1 MRRVIALFVIVTA
14 SLWCGCH
21 VSVARSVSVPV
32 ELFHAS
38 DTLEI
43 ADTSDVY
50 LDSLY
55 NQMFSQTEDTV
66 VVFDRGY
73 DVGRYVNIRRQ
84 RSVDFTPFTNK
95 PFLANT
101 FVSAGLKTAKLINE
115 DYSFGLL
122 GTVSFGKW
130 LLEDHGV
137 RLDFGMG
144 GWTDNLDSSPI
155 RVMDLNAS
163 YLFNLTS
170 YVGGYRTNRF
180 GEVLIVA
187 GAGYANS
194 FYGGKFSHALS
205 GHVGFNLKLR
215 IFDDIDFFVEPL
227 ARIYSNGMAVS
238 YAGNWRSWMSSFQAT
253 CGLSYNIRQSE
264 SPASQALLP
273 QSDGWFISLA
283 GGVHFQNSRLVYE
296 TVGLAKSLGVHMNLG
311 LGKYYTD
318 WFAMRYS
325 GAFSRG
331 SWVIYEGEGE
341 FPCNYFAAR
350 AEGMIDFVGLIGGS
364 SRERK
369 SPFSASLLIG
379 PEIGYMYKVDHESDA
394 KGHIPVISSAYIGV
408 TGGLQL
414 KAYLTDRFAL
424 FLEPRFTVLPYD
436 APSHDYSV
444 SNQFRNYYDGVFNAN
459 FGIEFML

>member
-1 MRRVIALFVIVTA
+1 MMKRLFIIVLSTFLSGFALSAQEV
-14 SLWCGCH
+14 
-21 VSVARSVSVPV
+21 VSVTDSVAVSDTV
-32 ELFHAS
+32 ELS
-38 DTLEI
+38 DEEI
-43 ADTSDVY
+43 MKMLSSPQADTVKK
-50 LDSLY
+50 
-55 NQMFSQTEDTV
+55 V
-66 VVFDRGY
+66 VDRGY
-73 DVGRYVNIRRQ
+73 DVGRFVNARRQ

-130 LLEDHGV
+130 LHEDHGV

-238 YAGNWRSWMSSFQAT
+238 YAGNWRSFQAT

-264 SPASQALLP
+264 SPASKALLP

-296 TVGLAKSLGVHMNLG
+296 TVGLVKSLGVHMNLG